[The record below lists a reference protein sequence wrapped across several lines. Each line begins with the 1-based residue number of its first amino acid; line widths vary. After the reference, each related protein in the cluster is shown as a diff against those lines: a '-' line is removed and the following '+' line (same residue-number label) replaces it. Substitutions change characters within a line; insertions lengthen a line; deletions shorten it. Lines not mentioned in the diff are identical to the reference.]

1 MRNHMR
7 DAPTKVNDDRHSSS
21 AATAVNNKQPSII
34 DWNPVIG
41 KIGMETQ
48 KHNTGHLL
56 WLKCHQTKQPRG
68 GRDIPTLSW
77 SAYVLPQ
84 TTITMIPTT
93 RRLKRQVIFF
103 MSVFCSFQANQWK
116 NHLYHP
122 VRYAN
127 IQRHLST
134 LRKCNNQLHHQYHD
148 MAAVLSCGQ
157 NRRSAGRSLPT
168 TFCLFVR
175 SSLAALSLSR
185 WVRCRWR
192 WRVGPGLFFPCRL
205 RRGTHQTV
213 VHSSRAFFRRERRPV
228 I

>member
-1 MRNHMR
+1 MR

-21 AATAVNNKQPSII
+21 AATAVNNKQTSII
-34 DWNPVIG
+34 DWNRVIG
-41 KIGMETQ
+41 KNWDGDTRTQ
-48 KHNTGHLL
+48 YRSSVKAKVPPDQATARWPRHAYPLVVRVCLAPNNNNNDSDHQKTEKAGHLL
-56 WLKCHQTKQPRG
+56 HVRLLFVSGQP
-68 GRDIPTLSW
+68 
-77 SAYVLPQ
+77 VEEQ
-84 TTITMIPTT
+84 
-93 RRLKRQVIFF
+93 
-103 MSVFCSFQANQWK
+103 
-116 NHLYHP
+116 LYHP
-122 VRYAN
+122 IRYAN
-127 IQRHLST
+127 TQRHLST